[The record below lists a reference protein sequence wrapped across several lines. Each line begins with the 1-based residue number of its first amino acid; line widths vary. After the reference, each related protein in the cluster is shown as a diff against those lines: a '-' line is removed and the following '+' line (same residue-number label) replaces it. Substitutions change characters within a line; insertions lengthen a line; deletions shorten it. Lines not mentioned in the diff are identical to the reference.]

1 MRNATV
7 TMSPRLALIVMNLL
21 TVCIQRLEAQ
31 IEDPQRKPVAV
42 PGFTKLYH
50 FEDTITSRNLIAELS
65 GLRTDLLRGSV
76 EPELLGQL
84 EDLGDIDEFLR

>member
-7 TMSPRLALIVMNLL
+7 TMSPRPALIVMNLL
-21 TVCIQRLEAQ
+21 TTCIQRLEHQ

-42 PGFTKLYH
+42 PGFLKLYH

-65 GLRTDLLRGSV
+65 GLRMDLLRGSV
-76 EPELLGQL
+76 DEATLPLLD
-84 EDLGDIDEFLR
+84 DLGDIDEFLR